1 MAMTLGMGRR
11 ETQVVGL
18 ISFAHM
24 LSHLYMLVLPP
35 LFPVIRADLGLDYA
49 ALGVATAVFAA
60 FTGVL
65 QTPMGFVCERIGS
78 RPVLVCGLFLNGAAI
93 ALVSVIDSY
102 WQLIALMALA
112 GVGSSVFHPAD
123 YSILS
128 GTVSEKRLGRAFS
141 IHTFGGSIGF
151 AIAPFVMVTLY
162 ELTNWR
168 MAVAIIGGIGVALSI
183 VLLACSGVIG
193 EGGAPKKRGA
203 GSLTWRD
210 MVTSPTVMLF
220 FTFYAAS
227 SAANAGISQFAVSA
241 LIDIYGISLTTANLA
256 LTVYMIASLIAV
268 LPGGLLADY
277 TKHHNLTLIA
287 SFTVSGAMIAA
298 VGLSGLPFWLALLLL
313 ASVGALRGLVNT
325 SRDIMVRHAVPGAS
339 VGTVFAFVTTGFM
352 FGQAVSPTIYGLL
365 MDGASPGMVFWA
377 SAGFSL
383 ICIGTAIPAGW
394 VKPAAGKPV

>member
-1 MAMTLGMGRR
+1 MAITIGMGRR

-35 LFPVIRADLGLDYA
+35 LFPVIRADLGFDYA

-241 LIDIYGISLTTANLA
+241 LIDIYGISLTTANMA

-277 TKHHNLTLIA
+277 TKHHNLALVA
-287 SFTVSGAMIAA
+287 SFSVSAVMVAA
-298 VGLSGLPFWLALLLL
+298 VGLSGLPFWIALVLL

-325 SRDIMVRHAVPGAS
+325 SRDVMVRHAVPGAS

-352 FGQAVSPTIYGLL
+352 FGHAVSPTIYGLL

-383 ICIGTAIPAGW
+383 ICITTAIPAGW

>member
-18 ISFAHM
+18 ISFAHL

-65 QTPMGFVCERIGS
+65 QTPMGFLCERIGS
-78 RPVLVCGLFLNGAAI
+78 RPVLIGGLFLNGAAI
-93 ALVSVIDSY
+93 ALVSLVDNY
-102 WQLIALMALA
+102 WQLMGLMALA

-151 AIAPFVMVTLY
+151 AIAPFVMVSLY
-162 ELTNWR
+162 ELSSWR
-168 MAVAIIGGIGVALSI
+168 IAVAIIGSVGVALSI

-193 EGGAPKKRGA
+193 ESGTPKKRGA

-227 SAANAGISQFAVSA
+227 SAANAGIAQFAVSA
-241 LIDIYGISLTTANLA
+241 LTDIYGISLTTANLA

-268 LPGGLLADY
+268 LPGGWLADH
-277 TKHHNLTLIA
+277 TKHHHLTLIA
-287 SFTVSGAMIAA
+287 SFSVSAVMIAL
-298 VGLSGLPFWLALLLL
+298 VGFSGLPFWIALVLL
-313 ASVGALRGLVNT
+313 AAVGALRGLVNT

-377 SAGFSL
+377 SAAFSL

-394 VKPAAGKPV
+394 VKPAVGKPV

>member
-1 MAMTLGMGRR
+1 MTMTVGMSGR

-18 ISFAHM
+18 ISFAHL

-49 ALGVATAVFAA
+49 ALGVATAVFAI
-60 FTGVL
+60 FTGAL
-65 QTPMGFVCERIGS
+65 QTPMGFLCERIGS
-78 RPVLVCGLFLNGAAI
+78 RPVLICGLFLNGAAI
-93 ALVSVIDSY
+93 ALVSVVDSY
-102 WQLIALMALA
+102 WQLVALMALA

-128 GTVSEKRLGRAFS
+128 GTVNEKRLGRAFS

-151 AIAPFVMVTLY
+151 AVAPFVMVSLY
-162 ELTNWR
+162 ELTSWR
-168 MAVAIIGGIGVALSI
+168 MAVAIIGGIGVALSV

-193 EGGAPKKRGA
+193 EGGAPKKRSA
-203 GSLTWRD
+203 SSLTWRD

-227 SAANAGISQFAVSA
+227 SAANAGVSQFAVSA
-241 LIDIYGISLTTANLA
+241 LIDIYGISLASANLG

-268 LPGGLLADY
+268 LPGGWLADH
-277 TKHHNLTLIA
+277 TKHHNVTLIVVFA
-287 SFTVSGAMIAA
+287 VSGAMMAMVGIA
-298 VGLSGLPFWLALLLL
+298 GLPFWLALVLL
-313 ASVGALRGLVNT
+313 ASVGAMRGLVNT

-352 FGQAVSPTIYGLL
+352 VGQAVAPTIYGLL

-383 ICIGTAIPAGW
+383 VCILTAIPAGW

>member
-1 MAMTLGMGRR
+1 MAMTIGMGRR

-18 ISFAHM
+18 ISFAHF

-35 LFPVIRADLGLDYA
+35 LFPVIRSDLGLDYA
-49 ALGVATAVFAA
+49 ALGVATAVFAI
-60 FTGVL
+60 FTGAL

-78 RPVLVCGLFLNGAAI
+78 RPVLICGLFLNGAAI

-151 AIAPFVMVTLY
+151 AVAPFVMVGLY

-168 MAVAIIGGIGVALSI
+168 AAVAIIGGVGVALSI

-203 GSLTWRD
+203 GALTWRD
-210 MVTSPTVMLF
+210 MLTSPTVMLF

-256 LTVYMIASLIAV
+256 LTIYMIASLIAV

-287 SFTVSGAMIAA
+287 SFTVSAAMVAA
-298 VGLSGLPFWLALLLL
+298 VGLSGLPFWIALVLL

-383 ICIGTAIPAGW
+383 ICIATAIPAGW
-394 VKPAAGKPV
+394 VRPAAGKAV

>member
-151 AIAPFVMVTLY
+151 AVAPFVMVTLY
-162 ELTNWR
+162 ELTDWR
-168 MAVAIIGGIGVALSI
+168 TAVAIIGGIGVALSI

-241 LIDIYGISLTTANLA
+241 LIDIYGISLTSANLA
-256 LTVYMIASLIAV
+256 LTVYMIASLVAV

-298 VGLSGLPFWLALLLL
+298 VGLSGLPFWIALVLL

-394 VKPAAGKPV
+394 VRPAAGKPV